1 MNKAAT
7 ISNSDEDFNNDT
19 KIPFIDE
26 HNYNNF
32 KIAKKGLITNV
43 DVWKIQGE
51 IVKYKKKKDY
61 KIKTKVA

>member
-26 HNYNNF
+26 QNYNNF
-32 KIAKKGLITNV
+32 KIAKIRTNY
-43 DVWKIQGE
+43 E
-51 IVKYKKKKDY
+51 RRCMEKYEKAKLLNTSEEENK
-61 KIKTKVA
+61 